1 MSKSYRILKLKTGD
15 EIIAKIT
22 KRDKGKVSVETPMI
36 FRTIIMSDP
45 YTGAQ
50 KEVTILKDW
59 ILYSSDDFIKIP
71 EEEIISYA
79 SPLEEAISLYEKEKL
94 RKKNNKGTKE
104 IKNFDS
110 VKKDMQNDF
119 QKLMDD
125 ILDQAKMLSSDEER
139 SLSDIFNSINAMGPG
154 EELEIEWEFM
164 FPSEEITD
172 ESTEKDMNHP
182 DYGNRWTDWSSDPK
196 EY

>member
-182 DYGNRWTDWSSDPK
+182 DYGNRWTDWSSDPN

>member
-1 MSKSYRILKLKTGD
+1 MNKSYRILKLKTGE
-15 EIIAKIT
+15 EIITRIT
-22 KRDKGKVSVETPMI
+22 KRDKGKVSIETPMI

-45 YTGAQ
+45 YTGMQ

-59 ILYSSDDFIKIP
+59 VLYSSDSFIKIP
-71 EEEIISYA
+71 EEEILCYA

-94 RKKNNKGTKE
+94 RKKNNNGSKE

-110 VKKDMQNDF
+110 VRKDMQNDF
-119 QKLMDD
+119 QKFMDD
-125 ILDQAKMLSSDEER
+125 MINQAKMMSSDDER
-139 SLSDIFNSINAMGPG
+139 SLADIFNSINAMGPG
-154 EELEIEWEFM
+154 EEFEVEWEFM
-164 FPSEEITD
+164 FPAEEISD
-172 ESTEKDMNHP
+172 ETTETETNHP